1 MKRANILQQTVR
13 IAIKPKYVM
22 SIIAPVMVYNSVELK
37 LKHRNFKTENRVECV
52 LIQPSQKSDDFTV
65 K

>member
-52 LIQPSQKSDDFTV
+52 LI
-65 K
+65 